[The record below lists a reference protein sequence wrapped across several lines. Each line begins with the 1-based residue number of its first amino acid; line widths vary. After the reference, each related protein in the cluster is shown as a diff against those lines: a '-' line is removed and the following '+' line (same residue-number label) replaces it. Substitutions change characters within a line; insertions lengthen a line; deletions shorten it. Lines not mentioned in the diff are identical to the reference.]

1 MRCYLHCSSRSFA
14 HSGTQRGRILCADH
28 HLKYIMIT
36 IVLSKIIHTYNSMLH
51 TYIHTYTHT
60 CMMIDFLKHV
70 VPYRSQESNSFARE
84 HRSSEGPTPHLTL
97 KRPCEKI
104 SFLKNYQ
111 PGEDLEGI
119 LLTYRNLTAPAL
131 LLFRSEVALLGVQI
145 LDAKISLYIVHEYIY
160 VCICMHMY
168 VCMTLLH
175 VLYVYIIYMRYTNL

>member
-1 MRCYLHCSSRSFA
+1 MYVCMRCYLHCSSRSFA

-28 HLKYIMIT
+28 HLQYIMIT
-36 IVLSKIIHTYNSMLH
+36 IVSKITHTYNSMLH
-51 TYIHTYTHT
+51 TYIHTYMH
-60 CMMIDFLKHV
+60 DDRYFLKHV

-160 VCICMHMY
+160 VCMKCDEVVVWMF
-168 VCMTLLH
+168 
-175 VLYVYIIYMRYTNL
+175 